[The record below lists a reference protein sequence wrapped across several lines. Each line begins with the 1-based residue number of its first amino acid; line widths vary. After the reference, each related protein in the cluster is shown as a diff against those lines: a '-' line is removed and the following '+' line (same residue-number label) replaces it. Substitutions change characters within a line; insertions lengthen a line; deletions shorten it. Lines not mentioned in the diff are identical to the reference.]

1 MKKVKGL
8 LSVGLL
14 SLIVAVSASCN
25 TPKVVD
31 NVDLKEAITLFNEA
45 TSYDLTGNVPVQ
57 TQAYKN
63 GFSTQI
69 SSRADAIEYN
79 LTDLTTNTIVGSYG
93 YANHP
98 EGVMEYTY
106 DEVGDVEPG
115 YLIDKSTEDVVK
127 TIKNSKKVDLGLN
140 QITIPNALRDGDLIY
155 TIDIALSV
163 DKLLVQSVIT
173 KAIPGMTLEILKGY
187 GTFKENG
194 IYFTTDGT
202 GKSIDLIFEYETD
215 ETGAANGEKVKFT
228 IDNLNVQSEL
238 PITSYLAEGGTYKP
252 LSAQANKLTELAMSD
267 YVVRLDSTDYNG
279 DKNKDGGIEFVY
291 NFNYGYVGVI
301 YDDTTT
307 PFQKYDKNGQPVGEP
322 EPMKNTMY
330 IPVYGFDDI
339 PNNFYVAFIDNEGNI
354 DLDANDH
361 TTFNED
367 HTVFQQAAADQY
379 FTSYETMIALM
390 VSGILTPF
398 PYLFLFPGFDDPDTL
413 YTLGDYSLIDADS
426 NLYGFISLDEE
437 GVDLIDEI
445 LEYTKEGM
453 AEEFGPLQGFSY
465 LFNGDIAQMKDEDI
479 EMQLGILVPDG
490 LVSFLYTFEG
500 FNTNRASFDAVNDL
514 IVSLYPDP
522 VE

>member
-106 DEVGDVEPG
+106 DELGDVEPG
-115 YLIDKSTEDVVK
+115 YLIDKSTKDVVK

-202 GKSIDLIFEYETD
+202 GKSIDLIFEYEAD

-228 IDNLNVQSEL
+228 IDNLNVQS
-238 PITSYLAEGGTYKP
+238 
-252 LSAQANKLTELAMSD
+252 
-267 YVVRLDSTDYNG
+267 
-279 DKNKDGGIEFVY
+279 
-291 NFNYGYVGVI
+291 
-301 YDDTTT
+301 
-307 PFQKYDKNGQPVGEP
+307 
-322 EPMKNTMY
+322 
-330 IPVYGFDDI
+330 
-339 PNNFYVAFIDNEGNI
+339 
-354 DLDANDH
+354 
-361 TTFNED
+361 
-367 HTVFQQAAADQY
+367 
-379 FTSYETMIALM
+379 
-390 VSGILTPF
+390 
-398 PYLFLFPGFDDPDTL
+398 
-413 YTLGDYSLIDADS
+413 
-426 NLYGFISLDEE
+426 
-437 GVDLIDEI
+437 
-445 LEYTKEGM
+445 
-453 AEEFGPLQGFSY
+453 
-465 LFNGDIAQMKDEDI
+465 
-479 EMQLGILVPDG
+479 
-490 LVSFLYTFEG
+490 
-500 FNTNRASFDAVNDL
+500 
-514 IVSLYPDP
+514 
-522 VE
+522 

>member
-45 TSYDLTGNVPVQ
+45 KSYDLTGNVPVQ

-93 YANHP
+93 YANHS

-106 DEVGDVEPG
+106 DEFGDVEPG
-115 YLIDKSTEDVVK
+115 YLIDKSTKDVVK

-202 GKSIDLIFEYETD
+202 GKSIDLIFEYEAD

-279 DKNKDGGIEFVY
+279 DGDKDGGIEFVY
-291 NFNYGYVGVI
+291 NFNYGYVGVT

-367 HTVFQQAAADQY
+367 HTVFKQAAADQY

-413 YTLGDYSLIDADS
+413 YTLGDYVKILEDS
-426 NLYGFISLDEE
+426 NTYGFISIDEE
-437 GVDLIDEI
+437 GTDLVDEI
-445 LEYTKEGM
+445 VGYTEAGM
-453 AEEFGPLQGFSY
+453 TEEHGPLQGFSY
-465 LFNGDIAQMKDEDI
+465 LFNGDIAEMKDEEI
-479 EMQLGILVPDG
+479 EMQLGFLAPVG
-490 LVSFLYTFEG
+490 LLSLPHTFEG
-500 FNTNRASFDAVNDL
+500 FNTNRASFDAVNNL

-522 VE
+522 AE

>member
-115 YLIDKSTEDVVK
+115 YLIDKSTKDVVK

-307 PFQKYDKNGQPVGEP
+307 PFQMYKNGEPVGEP

-379 FTSYETMIALM
+379 FTSYETMIALK

-398 PYLFLFPGFDDPDTL
+398 PYLFLFPGFDDPATL
-413 YTLGDYSLIDADS
+413 YALGDDSLIDADS
-426 NLYGFISLDEE
+426 NLYGLITSDEE

-522 VE
+522 AE